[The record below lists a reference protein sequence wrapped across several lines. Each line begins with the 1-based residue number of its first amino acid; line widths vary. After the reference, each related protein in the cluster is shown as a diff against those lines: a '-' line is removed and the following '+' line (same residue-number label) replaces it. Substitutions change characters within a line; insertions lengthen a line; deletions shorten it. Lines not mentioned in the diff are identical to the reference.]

1 MRRTARRASPTLRR
15 RDLLK
20 LTAAGLV
27 SGVSVPW
34 FEALADS
41 GIEAPRK
48 KSCIL
53 LWMDGGPSQQHTFD
67 PKPKGEFA
75 PRPTS
80 VPVSYTHLTL
90 PTICSV

>member
-1 MRRTARRASPTLRR
+1 MASMIRRRANRGGPTLQR

-41 GIEAPRK
+41 GIEGPRK

-53 LWMDGGPSQQHTFD
+53 LWMD
-67 PKPKGEFA
+67 
-75 PRPTS
+75 
-80 VPVSYTHLTL
+80 
-90 PTICSV
+90 